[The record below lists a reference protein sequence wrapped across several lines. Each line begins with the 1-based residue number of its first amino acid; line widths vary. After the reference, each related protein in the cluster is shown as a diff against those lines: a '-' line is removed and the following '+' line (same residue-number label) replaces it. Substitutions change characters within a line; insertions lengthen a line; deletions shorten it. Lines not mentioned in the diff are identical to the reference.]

1 MIGSYFL
8 QRAWDDCGMN
18 GKDIDPGIAGSLTM
32 LFLTIAVTLLLVN
45 FYRRYQ
51 RMQKREEGTERVDE
65 Q

>member
-1 MIGSYFL
+1 
-8 QRAWDDCGMN
+8 MN